1 MSRRQFLKTSTLA
14 GSTLIGGSSLIS
26 SVASAQNASSKGLAQ
41 QAEKISETIF
51 ANDGLAIPI
60 ATTPKAS
67 PLAKGLDRTMV
78 LGGGGE
84 YYIAWYCGFFH
95 GLLEAGL
102 DMVNLPQMVVGT
114 SAGSYMGS
122 ALSNGHFLR
131 LRSEMDFFGEFPK
144 LFAKLAPTT
153 NPNASQRRAMEIN
166 MAAADGSIETRRVIG
181 RAALAADN
189 RLNGARVEKLAALLT
204 GDSKT
209 DWPSAKMFTTS
220 IDCYTGERLIIGQAT
235 AKKNG
240 IALASAAAASSSLPG
255 IAGPTLLGQRYGM
268 DGGMCSNP
276 AHVDVVAGSKRV
288 LVITLTDGVTGPI
301 LTKIPHPMAQN
312 IKDIQQVGSKV
323 KWIVA
328 GAPAGI
334 NLTDPREIEPAL
346 RAGYARAKVEAP
358 QIKTF
363 WG

>member
-1 MSRRQFLKTSTLA
+1 MQRRTFLKTSA
-14 GSTLIGGSSLIS
+14 FAAPA
-26 SVASAQNASSKGLAQ
+26 VASAFYGSTAQAQGFTQKAQ
-41 QAEKISETIF
+41 QISEKIF
-51 ANDGLAIPI
+51 ANDGLSIPI
-60 ATTPKAS
+60 ATTPTVS
-67 PLAKGLDRTMV
+67 PLAKGLDRTLV

-102 DMVNLPQMVVGT
+102 DMASLSQMVVGT

-122 ALSNGHFLR
+122 SLLSGHFKR
-131 LRSEMDFFGEFPK
+131 LRTEMDFFGEFPK
-144 LFAKLAPTT
+144 IFAKLAPTT
-153 NPNASQRRAMEIN
+153 NPNTSQLRAMEIN
-166 MAAADGSIETRRVIG
+166 MSATDGSIETRQVIG

-189 RLNGARVEKLAALLT
+189 RLNGSRVEALAALLT

-209 DWPSAKMFTTS
+209 DWPTPKMFTTA
-220 IDCYTGERLIIGQAT
+220 IDCYTGERLIVGQAN
-235 AKKNG
+235 ARKNK
-240 IALASAAAASSSLPG
+240 IALAHAVAASSSLPG

-276 AHVDVVAGSKRV
+276 AHVDVVAGSKRA

-312 IKDIQQVGSKV
+312 IKDIESVGTKV

-328 GAPAGI
+328 GAPDGI
-334 NLTDPREIEPAL
+334 NLTDPRQIQPAL
-346 RAGYARAKVEAP
+346 KAGYERAKKEAA
-358 QIKTF
+358 QIRAF
-363 WG
+363 WA